1 MGDDKKKGDISERS
15 PAVYSANMKEDM
27 LLDRRLAMLNK
38 MEKQVVTRITAEQR
52 VVLNRFR
59 LRLKRSELQY
69 ARLKGDKET
78 EKKLRAKSGYQFNT
92 TLTEEDDMLQK
103 VTSRRIN
110 SAPPKM
116 RTKSAPPRPV
126 SFATEA
132 PSPDLPVK
140 VSSQGRMSVPNL
152 RTQPSPP
159 PALGRSRRLS
169 VEDVNENLARQTRI
183 RPATSF
189 ELRSRTS
196 SMSTENADA
205 GRPTRPKTSLDQVS
219 SAASDVTSRGD
230 EDSKKASQK
239 KRRHRS
245 ESSEEKD
252 SELQEDFDGSIL
264 ETVRIEN
271 NAGEAEKELSS
282 ARLKDRRGSG
292 RVTRTEQTR
301 KGKAHNMLSMLTP
314 EEESRPSLLALHL
327 KIAESA
333 NFPVRVQNFVK
344 TVIPFTEDRD
354 DAEMV
359 DYYTLRAQEAA
370 KVGRSKNA
378 FIPRDKRPGTPV
390 KQHHW
395 FPTKETKSRSLTLP
409 GLDYEFEKDA
419 ELDIDIMKLAWVH
432 ERNKYDNI
440 ARRGSCTE

>member
-15 PAVYSANMKEDM
+15 PAVYSANQKEDM

-59 LRLKRSELQY
+59 IRLKRSELQY

-103 VTSRRIN
+103 VTSRRIS

-116 RTKSAPPRPV
+116 RSKSAPRL
-126 SFATEA
+126 SFAET

-140 VSSQGRMSVPNL
+140 VSHGRMSVPNM

-169 VEDVNENLARQTRI
+169 VEDVKENLARQTKI

-205 GRPTRPKTSLDQVS
+205 SRPPRPKTSLDYAS
-219 SAASDVTSRGD
+219 SVASDVTSRGGD
-230 EDSKKASQK
+230 DTKKAFQK

-252 SELQEDFDGSIL
+252 GEVHEDFDGSIL

-271 NAGEAEKELSS
+271 NSEKELSGALLKERRS
-282 ARLKDRRGSG
+282 SRL
-292 RVTRTEQTR
+292 THTEQAR
-301 KGKAHNMLSMLTP
+301 KGKAQSMLSMLAP

-327 KIAESA
+327 RIAESA

-344 TVIPFTEDRD
+344 TVVPFTEDRD

-370 KVGRSKNA
+370 KVGRSKNI

-419 ELDIDIMKLAWVH
+419 ELDIDIMKVAWAH
-432 ERNKYDNI
+432 ERNKYDN
-440 ARRGSCTE
+440 RRGSCTE

>member
-15 PAVYSANMKEDM
+15 PAVYSANKSEDM

-59 LRLKRSELQY
+59 IRLKRSELQY

-78 EKKLRAKSGYQFNT
+78 EKRLRAKSGYQFNT

-116 RTKSAPPRPV
+116 RSKSAPRL
-126 SFATEA
+126 SFAEA

-140 VSSQGRMSVPNL
+140 VSHGRMSVPNM
-152 RTQPSPP
+152 RTQPTPP

-205 GRPTRPKTSLDQVS
+205 SRPPRPKTSLDYAS
-219 SAASDVTSRGD
+219 SVASDATLKGD
-230 EDSKKASQK
+230 AETKKASQK

-252 SELQEDFDGSIL
+252 GELHEDFDGSIL

-271 NAGEAEKELSS
+271 NTGEAEKEPSS
-282 ARLKDRRGSG
+282 ARLKERRASTG
-292 RVTRTEQTR
+292 RVTHTEQPR
-301 KGKAHNMLSMLTP
+301 KQKQSILTMLTP
-314 EEESRPSLLALHL
+314 EQESRPSLLALHL

-333 NFPVRVQNFVK
+333 NFPIRVQNFVK
-344 TVIPFTEDRD
+344 TVTPFTEDRD

-370 KVGRSKNA
+370 KVGRSKNM
-378 FIPRDKRPGTPV
+378 FVPRDKRPSTPV

-419 ELDIDIMKLAWVH
+419 ELDIDIMKLGWVH
-432 ERNKYDNI
+432 ERNKYDN
-440 ARRGSCTE
+440 RRGSCTE